1 VVLRI
6 VNHGVRSKSSST
18 VEMVN
23 HGLRSELSDTR
34 TYKVCVDLSSFRLHH
49 HHHHRH
55 STWPTPIR
63 EHATSLSTYLQETLN
78 CIEFTGNQ
86 PVPADLVKTIIHGM
100 VTFVLKTQ
108 NAPDLTSVCDAL
120 RILQTEAKSA
130 AENNTKAL
138 SDPERAQE
146 VAEAIRQTTTI
157 AQQAVNMGE
166 ETRAAAKEAATMGKT
181 TMKMAMEIRT
191 KGLQNQTGGPVTY
204 AAMAVRG
211 QAASS
216 IQSAQPTMPKDEGV
230 YSCIRGKSNVF
241 IPLSQPIARVS
252 FI

>member
-1 VVLRI
+1 
-6 VNHGVRSKSSST
+6 
-18 VEMVN
+18 
-23 HGLRSELSDTR
+23 
-34 TYKVCVDLSSFRLHH
+34 LSSFRLH

-63 EHATSLSTYLQETLN
+63 EHATRLSTYLQETLN
-78 CIEFTGNQ
+78 CIEYTGNQ
-86 PVPADLVKTIIHGM
+86 PLPADLVKTIIHGT

-108 NAPDLTSVCDAL
+108 HAPDLTTVCDAL

-138 SDPERAQE
+138 SEIWNE
-146 VAEAIRQTTTI
+146 LKNTAEAIRQTTTI

-181 TMKMAMEIRT
+181 TMKMARGIRT
-191 KGLQNQTGGPVTY
+191 KSLQNQAGGPVTY

-230 YSCIRGKSNVF
+230 YSSIRGKSNIF
-241 IPLSQPIARVS
+241 IPLS
-252 FI
+252 